1 MADEMLDEMQE
12 LIKDFVV
19 ETDEVLEGLDQC
31 FVKLEETPGD
41 LGLINEI
48 FRAVHSIKG
57 SAGFLGF
64 TRLVEVAH
72 QSENVLNKLRQKDMQ
87 ATSETIDIILES
99 IDVLKILITEIK
111 DKAGARVEI
120 NTIKTKLSLLL
131 EYSASLDEAV
141 CGVSDTAAISPINLA
156 TTLVEPVS
164 ENKSDINEIKQA
176 APSRPENP
184 SPYPSPLR
192 GEGKGEGV
200 TMDLQ
205 EKNPE
210 RQIAGAD
217 QEKEQTLRIDTNRID
232 HVMDLVGELVLSR
245 NRLSKILSDIEALY
259 EGDEKIKTLVETASN
274 ISLITTEIQLSVM
287 KMRMVPIR
295 KVFNKFP
302 RMVRDIARKANKKI
316 NLEMYGEAT
325 EIDKSVIEE
334 LNDPLVHLIRNSIDH
349 GIESPQER
357 LKKGKPEVGTIK
369 LNAYQ
374 EGNSIVIQI
383 EDNGKGI
390 DPSVIERKA
399 RERGLIRNQDI
410 KLSPKEI
417 IAYIFEPG
425 FSTADKVTDIS
436 GRGVGMDVVKTNI
449 GRINGII
456 DVNSEVGKGTQIA
469 LKIPLTLAIIQV
481 LMVKVDG
488 EIYAL
493 PLASILET
501 FRVSK
506 SSIKYIDG
514 QQILNV
520 RDRLIPLIK
529 LSDALELNCEE
540 AAKDWVYVVLM
551 AIAEKKVGVI
561 VDELCH
567 QEEVVIKPVGT
578 YFSDIKEVSGA
589 TITGDGKVGLILDPG
604 SLIYRQRDLT
614 TV

>member
-1 MADEMLDEMQE
+1 MADEIKDEMQDEMQE
-12 LIKDFVV
+12 LIKDFIV
-19 ETDEVLEGLDQC
+19 ETDEVLEGLDKC

-99 IDVLKILITEIK
+99 IDVLKILISEIK

-131 EYSASLDEAV
+131 EYSASLEAV
-141 CGVSDTAAISPINLA
+141 CGVSETAAINK
-156 TTLVEPVS
+156 VEPVS
-164 ENKSDINEIKQA
+164 EKKSEINDIKQSASSKPETESNNTVSSNEI
-176 APSRPENP
+176 
-184 SPYPSPLR
+184 
-192 GEGKGEGV
+192 
-200 TMDLQ
+200 Q
-205 EKNPE
+205 EKNSE
-210 RQIAGAD
+210 RQIAGAE

-274 ISLITTEIQLSVM
+274 ISLITTDIQLSVM

-349 GIESPQER
+349 GIELPQER
-357 LKKGKPEVGTIK
+357 LKKGKPEAGTIK

-390 DPSVIERKA
+390 DPSVVEKKA

-417 IAYIFEPG
+417 INYIFEPG

-456 DVNSEVGKGTQIA
+456 DVNSEVGQGTQIA

-540 AAKDWVYVVLM
+540 ATKDWVYVVLM

>member
-1 MADEMLDEMQE
+1 MADEMQDEMQE
-12 LIKDFVV
+12 LVRDFIV
-19 ETDEVLEGLDQC
+19 ETEEVLEGLDQC
-31 FVKLEETPGD
+31 FVKLEEAPGD
-41 LGLINEI
+41 LSLINEI

-72 QSENVLNKLRQKDMQ
+72 QSENVLNKLRQQEIQ

-99 IDVLKILITEIK
+99 VDVLKVLLTEVK
-111 DKAGARVEI
+111 DSTNEQIDI
-120 NTIKTKLSLLL
+120 NTIKRKLSLLL
-131 EYSASLDEAV
+131 DYSALLETQTSDS
-141 CGVSDTAAISPINLA
+141 GVSDDKADKPVNIQPPCLND
-156 TTLVEPVS
+156 VS
-164 ENKSDINEIKQA
+164 EKADKPPSVSETPEKSTDKQVA
-176 APSRPENP
+176 
-184 SPYPSPLR
+184 
-192 GEGKGEGV
+192 
-200 TMDLQ
+200 
-205 EKNPE
+205 
-210 RQIAGAD
+210 IAGE
-217 QEKEQTLRIDTNRID
+217 EKEQTLRIDTDRLD

-245 NRLSKILSDIEALY
+245 NRLSKILSDIEELY
-259 EGDEKIKTLVETASN
+259 EGDEKIKTLLETSSN
-274 ISLITTEIQLSVM
+274 LSLITTDLQLSVM

-316 NLEMYGEAT
+316 NLEMLGETT

-334 LNDPLVHLIRNSIDH
+334 LSDPLVHLIRNSIDH
-349 GIESPQER
+349 GIEKPEER
-357 LKKGKPEVGTIK
+357 LKKGKSEAGTIK

-383 EDNGKGI
+383 DDDGKGI
-390 DPSVIERKA
+390 DPAVVEKKA

-410 KLSPKEI
+410 KLSAKEI
-417 IAYIFEPG
+417 INYIFEPG
-425 FSTADKVTDIS
+425 FSTAEKVTDIS

-456 DVNSEVGKGTQIA
+456 DVNSDTGKGTQVT

-481 LMVKVDG
+481 LMVKVNG
-488 EIYAL
+488 EMYAL

-506 SSIKYIDG
+506 SSLKYIDG

-520 RDRLIPLIK
+520 RNRLIPLIK
-529 LSDALELNCEE
+529 LSDALELNCEDVV
-540 AAKDWVYVVLM
+540 KDWVYVVLM

>member
-1 MADEMLDEMQE
+1 MADEMQDEMQE
-12 LIKDFVV
+12 LIRDFVI

-31 FVKLEETPGD
+31 FVKLEESPGD
-41 LGLINEI
+41 LSLINEI

-72 QSENVLNKLRQKDMQ
+72 QSENVLNKLRQQEIQ

-99 IDVLKILITEIK
+99 VDVLKVLMSEIK
-111 DKAGARVEI
+111 DSAGEKIDV
-120 NTIKTKLSLLL
+120 NTIKRKLSLLL
-131 EYSASLDEAV
+131 EYSALIETSSDESEKPAETSL
-141 CGVSDTAAISPINLA
+141 CHP
-156 TTLVEPVS
+156 EPVS
-164 ENKSDINEIKQA
+164 VSPVPASSEILKQVQDDRNDGTDNITISEEKKSDKPA
-176 APSRPENP
+176 
-184 SPYPSPLR
+184 
-192 GEGKGEGV
+192 
-200 TMDLQ
+200 
-205 EKNPE
+205 
-210 RQIAGAD
+210 AGAGED
-217 QEKEQTLRIDTNRID
+217 KEQTLRIDTDRLD

-245 NRLSKILSDIEALY
+245 NRLSKILSDIEEVY
-259 EGDEKIKTLVETASN
+259 EGDEKIRTLLETSSN
-274 ISLITTEIQLSVM
+274 LSLITTDLQLSVM

-316 NLEMYGEAT
+316 NLEMHGEAT

-349 GIESPQER
+349 GIETPEDR
-357 LKKGKPEVGTIK
+357 LKKGKSEAGTIK
-369 LNAYQ
+369 LNACQ

-383 EDNGKGI
+383 EDDGKGI
-390 DPSVIERKA
+390 DPAVVERKA
-399 RERGLIRNQDI
+399 RERGLIRNNDI
-410 KLSPKEI
+410 KLSQKEI
-417 IAYIFEPG
+417 INYIFEPG

-456 DVNSEVGKGTQIA
+456 DVNSDKGKGTQVI

-481 LMVKVDG
+481 LMVKVNG
-488 EIYAL
+488 EMYAL

-506 SSIKYIDG
+506 NNLKYIDG

-520 RDRLIPLIK
+520 RNRLIPLIK
-529 LSDALELNCEE
+529 LSDALELNCTDGG
-540 AAKDWVYVVLM
+540 KDWVYVVLM
-551 AIAEKKVGVI
+551 AIAEKQVGVI

-578 YFSDIKEVSGA
+578 YFADIKEVSGA

-614 TV
+614 AV

>member
-1 MADEMLDEMQE
+1 MPDEMKDEMQDEMQE

-31 FVKLEETPGD
+31 FVKLEESPGD

-131 EYSASLDEAV
+131 EYSASLEAV
-141 CGVSDTAAISPINLA
+141 CGVSDTPVINK
-156 TTLVEPVS
+156 VEPDNPVS
-164 ENKSDINEIKQA
+164 SNEI
-176 APSRPENP
+176 E
-184 SPYPSPLR
+184 
-192 GEGKGEGV
+192 
-200 TMDLQ
+200 
-205 EKNPE
+205 EKNSE
-210 RQIAGAD
+210 KQIAGAD
-217 QEKEQTLRIDTNRID
+217 QEKEQTLRIDTNRLD

-259 EGDEKIKTLVETASN
+259 EGDEKIKTLIETASN
-274 ISLITTEIQLSVM
+274 ISLITTDIQLSVM

-357 LKKGKPEVGTIK
+357 LKKGKPEAGTIK

-383 EDNGKGI
+383 EDDGKGI
-390 DPSVIERKA
+390 DPSVVERKA

-417 IAYIFEPG
+417 INYIFEPG

-456 DVNSEVGKGTQIA
+456 DVNSEVGQGTQIA

-540 AAKDWVYVVLM
+540 VRKDWVYVVLM

-614 TV
+614 AV

>member
-1 MADEMLDEMQE
+1 MADEMQDEMQE
-12 LIKDFVV
+12 LIRDFVV
-19 ETDEVLEGLDQC
+19 ETDEILEGLDQC
-31 FVKLEETPGD
+31 FVKLEEAPGD

-57 SAGFLGF
+57 GAGFLGF
-64 TRLVEVAH
+64 NRLVEVAH
-72 QSENVLNKLRQKDMQ
+72 QSENVLNKLRQKEMQ
-87 ATSETIDIILES
+87 ATSGTIDIILES
-99 IDVLKILITEIK
+99 VDVLKVLMTEIK
-111 DKAGARVEI
+111 DSTGEQVDI
-120 NTIKTKLSLLL
+120 NTIKRKLSLLL
-131 EYSASLDEAV
+131 EYSATLETVCADVNPAGVRTEDPVSCQPDTSAQNIQDSGRVTETEAV
-141 CGVSDTAAISPINLA
+141 DRTPIKPAEVKLEAEADKTVQKNELPEKASDKQVS
-156 TTLVEPVS
+156 
-164 ENKSDINEIKQA
+164 
-176 APSRPENP
+176 
-184 SPYPSPLR
+184 
-192 GEGKGEGV
+192 
-200 TMDLQ
+200 
-205 EKNPE
+205 
-210 RQIAGAD
+210 GAD
-217 QEKEQTLRIDTNRID
+217 PEKEQTLRIDTNRLD

-245 NRLSKILSDIEALY
+245 NRLSKILSDMEELY
-259 EGDEKIKTLVETASN
+259 EGDEKIKTLLETSSN
-274 ISLITTEIQLSVM
+274 LSLITTELQLSVM

-316 NLEMYGEAT
+316 NLEMLGEAT

-334 LNDPLVHLIRNSIDH
+334 LNDPLVHIIRNSIDH
-349 GIESPQER
+349 GIETPQER
-357 LKKGKPEVGTIK
+357 LKKGKQESGTIK
-369 LNAYQ
+369 LNAFQ

-383 EDNGKGI
+383 EDDGKGI
-390 DPSVIERKA
+390 DPAVVEKKA

-417 IAYIFEPG
+417 MNYIFEPG

-488 EIYAL
+488 EMYAL
-493 PLASILET
+493 PLVSILET

-506 SSIKYIDG
+506 SSIKHIDG
-514 QQILNV
+514 QQILNI
-520 RDRLIPLIK
+520 RNRLIPLLK
-529 LSDALELNCEE
+529 LSDALELNCEDP
-540 AAKDWVYVVLM
+540 AKDWVYVVLM

>member
-1 MADEMLDEMQE
+1 MPDEMKDEMKDEMQDEMQE

-31 FVKLEETPGD
+31 FVKLEESPGD

-131 EYSASLDEAV
+131 EYSASLEAV
-141 CGVSDTAAISPINLA
+141 CGDSDIAAISPINLA

-164 ENKSDINEIKQA
+164 EKKLDIVSSNE
-176 APSRPENP
+176 
-184 SPYPSPLR
+184 
-192 GEGKGEGV
+192 
-200 TMDLQ
+200 LQ
-205 EKNPE
+205 EKNSE
-210 RQIAGAD
+210 KQIAGAD
-217 QEKEQTLRIDTNRID
+217 QEKEQTLRIDTNRLD

-259 EGDEKIKTLVETASN
+259 EGDEKIKTLIETASN
-274 ISLITTEIQLSVM
+274 ISLITTDIQLSVM

-357 LKKGKPEVGTIK
+357 LKKGKPEAGTIK

-383 EDNGKGI
+383 EDDGKGI
-390 DPSVIERKA
+390 DPSVVERKA

-417 IAYIFEPG
+417 INYIFEPG

-456 DVNSEVGKGTQIA
+456 DVNSEVGQGTQIA

-540 AAKDWVYVVLM
+540 VRKDWVYVVLM

-614 TV
+614 AV

>member
-31 FVKLEETPGD
+31 FVKLEESPGD

-72 QSENVLNKLRQKDMQ
+72 QSENVLNKLRQQEIQ

-99 IDVLKILITEIK
+99 VDVLKVLMTEIMK
-111 DKAGARVEI
+111 QVQDDRNDRTENI
-120 NTIKTKLSLLL
+120 TKS
-131 EYSASLDEAV
+131 
-141 CGVSDTAAISPINLA
+141 
-156 TTLVEPVS
+156 
-164 ENKSDINEIKQA
+164 
-176 APSRPENP
+176 
-184 SPYPSPLR
+184 
-192 GEGKGEGV
+192 
-200 TMDLQ
+200 Q
-205 EKNPE
+205 EKNPDKPVSG
-210 RQIAGAD
+210 AGED
-217 QEKEQTLRIDTNRID
+217 KEQTLRIDTDRLD
-232 HVMDLVGELVLSR
+232 RVMDLVGELVLSR
-245 NRLSKILSDIEALY
+245 NRLSKILSDIEEIY
-259 EGDEKIKTLVETASN
+259 EGDEKIKTLLETSSN
-274 ISLITTEIQLSVM
+274 LSLITTDLQLSVM

-316 NLEMYGEAT
+316 NLEMHGEAT

-334 LNDPLVHLIRNSIDH
+334 LNDPLVHIIRNSIDH
-349 GIESPQER
+349 GIETPEDR
-357 LKKGKPEVGTIK
+357 MKKGKPEAGTIK
-369 LNAYQ
+369 LNACQ

-383 EDNGKGI
+383 EDDGKGI
-390 DPSVIERKA
+390 DPAVVERKA
-399 RERGLIRNQDI
+399 RERGLIRNNDI
-410 KLSPKEI
+410 KLSHKEI
-417 IAYIFEPG
+417 INYIFEPG

-456 DVNSEVGKGTQIA
+456 DVNSEVGQGTQIA

-493 PLASILET
+493 PMASILET

-540 AAKDWVYVVLM
+540 VRKDWVYVVLM

-614 TV
+614 AV

>member
-1 MADEMLDEMQE
+1 MQDEMQE

-31 FVKLEETPGD
+31 FVKLEESPGD

-131 EYSASLDEAV
+131 EYSASLEAV
-141 CGVSDTAAISPINLA
+141 CGDSDIAAISPINLA

-164 ENKSDINEIKQA
+164 EKKLDIVSSNE
-176 APSRPENP
+176 
-184 SPYPSPLR
+184 
-192 GEGKGEGV
+192 
-200 TMDLQ
+200 LQ
-205 EKNPE
+205 EKNSE
-210 RQIAGAD
+210 KQIAGAD
-217 QEKEQTLRIDTNRID
+217 QEKEQTLRIDTNRLD

-259 EGDEKIKTLVETASN
+259 EGDEKIKTLIETASN
-274 ISLITTEIQLSVM
+274 ISLITTDIQLSVM

-357 LKKGKPEVGTIK
+357 LKKGKPEAGTIK

-383 EDNGKGI
+383 EDDGKGI
-390 DPSVIERKA
+390 DPSVVERKA

-456 DVNSEVGKGTQIA
+456 DVNSEVGQGTQIA

-540 AAKDWVYVVLM
+540 VRKDWVYVVLM

-614 TV
+614 AV

>member
-1 MADEMLDEMQE
+1 MPDEMKDEMKDEMQDEMQE

-31 FVKLEETPGD
+31 FVKLEESPGD

-131 EYSASLDEAV
+131 EYSASLEAV
-141 CGVSDTAAISPINLA
+141 CGDSDIAAISPINLA

-164 ENKSDINEIKQA
+164 EKKLDIVSSNE
-176 APSRPENP
+176 
-184 SPYPSPLR
+184 
-192 GEGKGEGV
+192 
-200 TMDLQ
+200 LQ
-205 EKNPE
+205 EKNSE
-210 RQIAGAD
+210 KQIAGAD
-217 QEKEQTLRIDTNRID
+217 QEKEQTLRIDTNRLD

-259 EGDEKIKTLVETASN
+259 EGDEKIKTLIETASN
-274 ISLITTEIQLSVM
+274 ISLITTDIQLSVM

-357 LKKGKPEVGTIK
+357 LKKGKPEAGTIK

-383 EDNGKGI
+383 EDDGKGI
-390 DPSVIERKA
+390 DPSVVERKA

-456 DVNSEVGKGTQIA
+456 DVNSEVGQGTQIA

-540 AAKDWVYVVLM
+540 VRKDWVYVVLM

-614 TV
+614 AV

>member
-1 MADEMLDEMQE
+1 MADEMQQDEMQQDEMQE
-12 LIKDFVV
+12 LIRDFVI

-31 FVKLEETPGD
+31 FVKLEESPGD

-72 QSENVLNKLRQKDMQ
+72 QSENVLNKLRQQEIQ

-99 IDVLKILITEIK
+99 VDVLKVLMTEIK
-111 DKAGARVEI
+111 DSTGAQIEI
-120 NTIKTKLSLLL
+120 NTIKRKLSLLL
-131 EYSASLDEAV
+131 EYSA
-141 CGVSDTAAISPINLA
+141 
-156 TTLVEPVS
+156 LVETSVCHPELVS
-164 ENKSDINEIKQA
+164 GSQTMPGQEILKQVQDDRNDRNENITISGERNSDKPA
-176 APSRPENP
+176 SGA
-184 SPYPSPLR
+184 
-192 GEGKGEGV
+192 GE
-200 TMDLQ
+200 D
-205 EKNPE
+205 
-210 RQIAGAD
+210 
-217 QEKEQTLRIDTNRID
+217 KELTLRIDTDRLD

-245 NRLSKILSDIEALY
+245 NRLSKILSDIEEIY
-259 EGDEKIKTLVETASN
+259 EGDEKIKTLLETSSN
-274 ISLITTEIQLSVM
+274 LSLITTDLQLSVM

-316 NLEMYGEAT
+316 NLEMHGEAT

-334 LNDPLVHLIRNSIDH
+334 LNDPLVHIIRNSIDH
-349 GIESPQER
+349 GIETPEDR
-357 LKKGKPEVGTIK
+357 MKKGKPEAGTIK
-369 LNAYQ
+369 LNACQ

-383 EDNGKGI
+383 EDDGKGI
-390 DPSVIERKA
+390 DPAVVERKA
-399 RERGLIRNQDI
+399 RERGLIRNNDI
-410 KLSPKEI
+410 KLSHKEI
-417 IAYIFEPG
+417 INYIFEPG

-456 DVNSEVGKGTQIA
+456 DVNSDNGKGTQVI

-481 LMVKVDG
+481 LMVKVNG
-488 EIYAL
+488 EMYAL

-506 SSIKYIDG
+506 SNLKYIDG

-520 RDRLIPLIK
+520 RNRLIPLIK
-529 LSDALELNCEE
+529 LSEALELSC
-540 AAKDWVYVVLM
+540 ADTGKDWVYVVLM
-551 AIAEKKVGVI
+551 AIAEKQVGVI

-578 YFSDIKEVSGA
+578 YFSEIKEVSGA

-614 TV
+614 AV